1 MRQVGT
7 GMTERSVKHGSR
19 LALAQAA
26 ALVCAAAL
34 AAGCGPS
41 GSLERAR
48 AEMDQRRLYTA
59 IKTLTEVIGREP
71 ENVDALVARGQCYLK
86 LMRYDAARSD
96 MERVLKLRPGLIAAR
111 LGLAEVLVG
120 ERKYDEALAAAEMI
134 AEESPDSIGPYAVN
148 GRAHHALF
156 QSAARDCVKIFEDRR
171 RDSLAAA
178 AAVEIRL
185 GRFGSA
191 EECLDRWY
199 ASDPGGA
206 TRSGLRQALD
216 EAKRQFQLA
225 VDNLAVACGQAA
237 GRPGSP
243 DPDTVVLLAAVLYDQ
258 GDYDQAER
266 VADQALALKG
276 VNRVQATVIKAE
288 VLGERSARLMR
299 EGVAQD
305 DSGKRAEAV
314 RLGRQAT
321 AMLEKILRQYP
332 SAAVVRD
339 KLVMHYL
346 RAGMLDEAEDL
357 MRPGAAQPRGPMTHY
372 FRGLVHLAKGEFRS
386 AATEL
391 LTIRDVM
398 DNDPGYHFNLGLAYY
413 GNGGENASIAL
424 ATTEFRRV
432 TELAPNFVPARF
444 RLAKL
449 YLRGKWYEEA
459 LAQCEHILAIPGRPE
474 RLNAPVYLM
483 LSEANRGLNNYDEV
497 LKWLDRAVGEAPSE
511 EALMVQ
517 AFVMLEQG
525 MADELIQKYDPDSVK
540 DTSTFACIRGYAYL
554 KKGMAKQAID
564 NFKKVLMLNRDY
576 IMGYV
581 HLAHAYEVTGKL
593 ADAAGQYELA
603 IQRVSDLRLDET
615 RYPDLRFNLALVR
628 IKQGQFEKAREQLEK
643 VVEFGEGP
651 RYIQARL
658 RLASI
663 DLREGQLEKA
673 RTEVERVIVTY
684 KDTAE
689 ARFLA
694 GLIYSALARRP
705 DREVRIAIA
714 ERKGPGTSTDRITD
728 REIDAERRV
737 YWDHAA
743 ENYEKAIDFN
753 PRFRFSYDVGTIY
766 AVQGRFDKMIPV
778 YLRALE
784 AAPPAA
790 RPEILR
796 NLATAYQGAGDFDK
810 AVATAREALDTISA
824 LPKPDLNGAFR
835 ARFVLVNCLIAQ
847 GDFAGAR
854 TAVTEA
860 ADMLTGFRTAY
871 LEMIGRLARGGGGAG
886 PEREALAGQAYRIVG
901 RELNLAL
908 LFSRTGVAWLP
919 YAEQSYQKVLRYDK
933 KNIVAM
939 SYLGDLYAVTGRL
952 GEAEEINRR
961 ILELSPWFAPAL
973 RQLAAIEEDRS
984 RAAAEAETTPEERL
998 NAQAKAIELYEAAIK
1013 AEPDFW
1019 VPRLELAAIY
1029 QRAGVSDK
1037 ALKLYEDVIRLNP
1050 TQVAALND
1058 YANLCAEE
1066 NRNLDKAIEYATKA
1080 SELSP
1085 LSGAVADTLGVLHTI
1100 LGEPGAAVEQLERA
1114 RYLLPGNPT
1123 VMYHLAVAC
1132 NKSGNKERA
1141 LVLLDELLA
1150 TDDQFP
1156 ERDEAVK
1163 LRDTLRGE

>member
-1 MRQVGT
+1 MR
-7 GMTERSVKHGSR
+7 ERR
-19 LALAQAA
+19 LKPGAWPILAQAA

-48 AEMDQRRLYTA
+48 SEMDQRRLYTA
-59 IKTLTEVIGREP
+59 IKTLTEVIDREP

-86 LMRYDAARSD
+86 LMRHEAARSD
-96 MERVLKLRPGLIAAR
+96 FERVLTLQPGLAPAR

-120 ERKYDEALAAAEMI
+120 EKKYDEALVAAEVI
-134 AEESPDSIGPYAVN
+134 AKESPDSIGPYAVI
-148 GRAHHALF
+148 GRVNHALF
-156 QSAARDCVKIFEDRR
+156 QRTARECVKIFEDRR
-171 RDSLAAA
+171 KDSLAAA

-185 GRFGSA
+185 GRFDSA

-199 ASDPGGA
+199 ASDPGGV

-216 EAKRQFQLA
+216 EAKSQFQLA
-225 VDNLAVACGQAA
+225 ADNLAVASGQTA
-237 GRPGSP
+237 GRPGTP
-243 DPDTVVLLAAVLYDQ
+243 DPDTLVLLAAVLYDK
-258 GDYDQAER
+258 GDHDQAER
-266 VADQALALKG
+266 AADKALELKG
-276 VNRVQATVIKAE
+276 VNRVQATVIKAG
-288 VLGERSARLMR
+288 VLSERSSRLMR

-305 DSGKRAEAV
+305 DSGKRAEAG
-314 RLGRQAT
+314 RLSQQAIG
-321 AMLEKILRQYP
+321 MLEEVLRQYP
-332 SAAVVRD
+332 AAAVVRD

-346 RAGMLDEAEDL
+346 RAGMLDKAEDV
-357 MRPGAAQPRGPMTHY
+357 MRPGATQPRGPMTHY
-372 FRGLVHLAKGEFRS
+372 FRGLVYLAKGEFPR

-398 DNDPGYHFNLGLAYY
+398 DNDPAYHFNLGLAYY
-413 GNGGENASIAL
+413 GKGGENASIAL

-432 TELAPNFVPARF
+432 VELAPNFVPARF

-449 YLRGKWYEEA
+449 YLQSKWYEEA
-459 LAQCEHILAIPGRPE
+459 LAQCEQILAIPGRPH

-497 LKWLDRAVGEAPSE
+497 LKWLDRAVDETPSE

-525 MADELIQKYDPDSVK
+525 MADELIQKYDPARVK

-554 KKGMAKQAID
+554 KKGMPKQAID
-564 NFKKVLMLNRDY
+564 NFRKVLLLNRDY

-593 ADAAGQYELA
+593 SEAAEQYEMA
-603 IQRVSDLRLDET
+603 IQRVSDLRLEER
-615 RYPDLRFNLALVR
+615 RYPDLRFDLALVR
-628 IKQGQFEKAREQLEK
+628 IKQGRFDKAREQLDT
-643 VVEFGEGP
+643 VIEFGEGP
-651 RYIQARL
+651 RYVPSRL

-663 DLREGQLEKA
+663 DLREGRFEKA
-673 RTEVERVIVTY
+673 RIGVERVIVAH

-694 GLIYSALARRP
+694 GLIHSALARRP
-705 DREVRIAIA
+705 EREIRIAIA
-714 ERKGPGTSTDRITD
+714 ERKGPGTSTDQVNE
-728 REIDAERRV
+728 REIEAERRIC
-737 YWDHAA
+737 WDRAA
-743 ENYEKAIDFN
+743 ENYEKAIDFD

-766 AVQGRFDKMIPV
+766 AVQGRFDKMGSV
-778 YLRALE
+778 YLRALD

-810 AVATAREALDTISA
+810 AIATTREALSTIAA
-824 LPKPDLNGAFR
+824 LSKPDTSETFR
-835 ARFVLVNCLIAQ
+835 ARFVLVNCLVGK

-854 TAVTEA
+854 TAANEA
-860 ADMLTGFRTAY
+860 ADTSAGFGTAHM
-871 LEMIGRLARGGGGAG
+871 EMIDRMARGSGGAE
-886 PEREALAGQAYRIVG
+886 PERKALAGQAYRIVS

-908 LFSRTGVAWLP
+908 LFSRTGIAWLP

-933 KNIVAM
+933 KNIVAL
-939 SYLGDLYAVTGRL
+939 SYLGDLYAVTGRI
-952 GEAEEINRR
+952 EETEQINRR

-984 RAAAEAETTPEERL
+984 RAAAEAATTPETRL
-998 NAQAKAIELYEAAIK
+998 RAQAKAIELYEAAIK

-1019 VPRLELAAIY
+1019 VPRLELAVIY
-1029 QRAGVSDK
+1029 QRAGLNDK
-1037 ALKLYEDVIRLNP
+1037 AMKLYEDVIRLNP
-1050 TQVAALND
+1050 TQVTALND

-1066 NRNLDKAIEYATKA
+1066 NKNLDKAIEYATKA

-1085 LSGAVADTLGVLHTI
+1085 LSGAVADTLGVLQTI
-1100 LGEPGAAVEQLERA
+1100 LGEPAAAVEQLERA
-1114 RYLLPGNPT
+1114 RYLLPSNPT
-1123 VMYHLAVAC
+1123 VVYHLAVAYEK
-1132 NKSGNKERA
+1132 NGRKERA
-1141 LVLLDELLA
+1141 LALLDELLG
-1150 TDDQFP
+1150 TDEQFP
-1156 ERDEAVK
+1156 ERDDAVK
-1163 LRDTLRGE
+1163 LRDTLRLE